1 MVDSWVFDEGVAK
14 VFDDML
20 ERSIPDY
27 ANMRDL
33 CFRLGK
39 NFVTYQDSIV
49 DLGASRGN
57 AIAPFI
63 DCFGPSNHYYLIEK
77 SEPMYNILQSRFCHL
92 MGTTDVRIYRDD
104 IRDIMWDLP
113 ICLTLSVLTMQ
124 FVPITARQRI
134 LDNIAQHT
142 VRGGAFIMVEKVLGE
157 TGRMDDLFV
166 KEYHHM
172 KERNGYSQEEITR
185 KALQLENV
193 LIPVTV
199 SYNMEMLRK
208 AGFREVE
215 IFWKS
220 LNFVGIVA
228 IK

>member
-1 MVDSWVFDEGVAK
+1 MSGWIFDEGVAK

-27 ANMRDL
+27 QNMRDL
-33 CFRLGK
+33 CFSLGR
-39 NFVTYQDSIV
+39 NFVKHKESIV

-63 DCFGPSNHYYLIEK
+63 DYFGPSNSYYLIEK
-77 SEPMYNILQSRFCHL
+77 SEPMYNILQSRFNHL
-92 MGTTDVRIYRDD
+92 MGTTDIRIYREDV
-104 IRDIMWDLP
+104 RDIMWDLP
-113 ICLTLSVLTMQ
+113 ICLTLSILTMQ
-124 FVPITARQRI
+124 FVPITARQKVF
-134 LDNIAQHT
+134 DKIATHT
-142 VRGGAFIMVEKVLGE
+142 TKNGAFILVEKVLGE
-157 TGRMDDLFV
+157 TGQMDDLFV
-166 KEYHHM
+166 KEYHLM

-193 LIPVTV
+193 LIPVTT

-220 LNFVGIVA
+220 LNFVGILA
-228 IK
+228 IR